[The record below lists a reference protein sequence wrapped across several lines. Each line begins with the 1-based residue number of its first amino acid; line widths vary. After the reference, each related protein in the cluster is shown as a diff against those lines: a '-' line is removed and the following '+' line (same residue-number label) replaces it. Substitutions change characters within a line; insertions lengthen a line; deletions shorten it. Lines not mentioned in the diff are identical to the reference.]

1 MQGVF
6 EAVLQDRGV
15 NVLNLS
21 PLTILTTAHANDFK
35 FFRVINLSLIFPFMK
50 NINMLSSFTVK
61 FSRQGF
67 KYLRKVAI
75 YQNGCKV
82 FLISGNLS
90 DIFILQ
96 ESDRA
101 SPLNRR

>member
-6 EAVLQDRGV
+6 EAVLQNRGV
-15 NVLNLS
+15 NVINLS

-67 KYLRKVAI
+67 KYFRKVVI

-82 FLISGNLS
+82 FLISGHLS
-90 DIFILQ
+90 NIFIL
-96 ESDRA
+96 
-101 SPLNRR
+101 

>member
-1 MQGVF
+1 
-6 EAVLQDRGV
+6 
-15 NVLNLS
+15 
-21 PLTILTTAHANDFK
+21 
-35 FFRVINLSLIFPFMK
+35 MK
-50 NINMLSSFTVK
+50 NINMLSNFTVK

-67 KYLRKVAI
+67 KYLRKVVI

-96 ESDRA
+96 ESDHA